1 MNKHKISGKSS
12 EKLLFGSMAAAAL
25 GLINAKPKTVKAD
38 SVNKSRATLNKA
50 NKRAA
55 KTKLNYQTAIKVKT
69 ADTTEEDQKVKNDQG
84 TDNEAESEINNQSSV
99 TTQDNNTNT
108 TQNSNVET
116 RTYTSDSASNKFDSD
131 ETKRDDTT
139 SLQGT
144 WTQNKIP
151 VTFNTDTGVME
162 IGDKTKDSTFNWDG
176 NGSAGI
182 ANHIQG
188 IPNFDPASV
197 KEIHIIGKVT
207 ILNNA
212 DGLFEGLTNLTK
224 ITGLEKFDTKETYDM
239 ESMFNGCASL
249 TSLDLSSFDTKKL
262 STDVSANYSM
272 RNMFEGCTSLVE
284 LNILNFYPN
293 NIDATKDMFKGVT
306 KLRKLVVGADFCAN
320 GVTLANTG
328 LGGEGS
334 WVNMGEGE
342 YAEPKG
348 QHIYQTTADFIK
360 EPYLNDTY
368 IRFEKLGGKITVHYQ
383 DNDKNAI
390 PDMDDDDQFGN
401 IGDSLVNDDPITA
414 FQPKDKVT
422 INGKAYTLS
431 GAKIKDT
438 TVDLKDVKFSADQQE
453 VTLIYAPEE
462 AKPVTVYYKYKDEAG
477 NLHDILNENGKPK
490 TKTVSGYLG
499 DKSAVTFD
507 DLANYKKDSY
517 QINEDPVTES
527 TDNPAVTLGDQEQ
540 TVTLIY
546 DRIPAGKVA
555 VYYKYKDEAGNL
567 HDILDENGKPKTKT
581 VSGYLGDKPA
591 VTFDDL
597 ANYKK
602 DSYQI
607 NDDPVTESTD
617 NPAVT
622 LSEQE
627 QKVTLIY
634 DRIPAGK
641 VAVYYKY
648 KDEAGN
654 LHDIL
659 DENGKPKT
667 KTVSGYLGDKPAVT
681 FDDLAN
687 YKKDSY
693 QINEDPVTESTDN
706 PAVTLGDQEQTV
718 TLIYDRIPAGK
729 VAVYYKYKDEAG
741 NLHDIL
747 DENGKPKA
755 TTVSGYLGDK
765 PAVTF
770 DDLANY
776 KKDSYQINKD
786 PVTESTDNPT
796 VPLSEQEQTVTLIY
810 DRIPA
815 GKVAVYYKYKD
826 EAGKLHDILDEN
838 GKPKTTTV
846 SGYLGDKSAVSF
858 DDLANYK
865 KDSYQIND
873 DPATESTDNP
883 TIPLSEQEQKVTL
896 IYTEKKTNN
905 GSESNGSESNG
916 SGSNGSESN
925 GSGSN
930 GSESNGSGSNGS
942 ESNGSGSNGSESNG
956 SGSNGSESN
965 GSGSNNSGSNGSNAS
980 NTAGS
985 IVNSPA
991 AIAPAV
997 TVHYQDEYGNTVAPD
1012 RVIQGR
1018 IGDGYTTGAETVS
1031 GYTLKTRPDNAT
1043 GFFINSPQSVT
1054 YVYSKSDGQTNNS
1067 TTAPAGNQTQTD
1079 NEPTP
1084 IPTSKKTKKK
1094 KAPKKASKG
1103 LHANK
1108 QSKKGKKAPAKSIKG
1123 FTANKHQANRPAK
1136 LAAAARKSTSVNDP
1150 QKGKLSQ
1157 ESRTNAL
1164 PQTGAEKHNS
1174 LAMLALGGLALAT
1187 ALGAAWLNR
1196 KKD

>member
-1 MNKHKISGKSS
+1 MYKHKISGKSS

-38 SVNKSRATLNKA
+38 SINKSRATLNKA

-55 KTKLNYQTAIKVKT
+55 KTKLNYQTAVKVKT
-69 ADTTEEDQKVKNDQG
+69 ADTTEENQKVKNDQG
-84 TDNEAESEINNQSSV
+84 TDNEAESENNNQSSV

-108 TQNSNVET
+108 TQNSNVKT
-116 RTYTSDSASNKFDSD
+116 RTYTPNSASNQFDSD
-131 ETKRDDTT
+131 EAKRDDTT

-162 IGDKTKDSTFNWDG
+162 IGDKTKKSTFNWDG

-188 IPNFDPASV
+188 IPNFDPTSV
-197 KEIHIIGKVT
+197 KEIHIIGDWDFT
-207 ILNNA
+207 NNA
-212 DGLFEGLTNLTK
+212 DGLFAGLTNLTK
-224 ITGLEKFDTKETYDM
+224 ITGLENIDTSKVYDM
-239 ESMFNGCASL
+239 ENMFNGCASL

-262 STDVSANYSM
+262 SQDVSANYSM

-306 KLRKLVVGADFCAN
+306 KLRKLVVGADFCSN
-320 GVTLANTG
+320 RVSLANTG

-431 GAKIKDT
+431 GAKIKDNP
-438 TVDLKDVKFSADQQE
+438 VDLKDVKFSAAQQE

-462 AKPVTVYYKYKDEAG
+462 AKPVT
-477 NLHDILNENGKPK
+477 
-490 TKTVSGYLG
+490 
-499 DKSAVTFD
+499 
-507 DLANYKKDSY
+507 
-517 QINEDPVTES
+517 
-527 TDNPAVTLGDQEQ
+527 
-540 TVTLIY
+540 
-546 DRIPAGKVA
+546 

-581 VSGYLGDKPA
+581 VSGYLGDKSAVSFDDLANYKKDSYQINDDPVTESTDNPAVTLSDQEQKVTLIYDRIPAGKVTVYYKYKDKAGNLHDIPDENGESKTTTISGYLGDKSA

-622 LSEQE
+622 LSDQE

-641 VAVYYKY
+641 V
-648 KDEAGN
+648 
-654 LHDIL
+654 
-659 DENGKPKT
+659 T
-667 KTVSGYLGDKPAVT
+667 
-681 FDDLAN
+681 
-687 YKKDSY
+687 
-693 QINEDPVTESTDN
+693 
-706 PAVTLGDQEQTV
+706 
-718 TLIYDRIPAGK
+718 
-729 VAVYYKYKDEAG
+729 
-741 NLHDIL
+741 
-747 DENGKPKA
+747 
-755 TTVSGYLGDK
+755 
-765 PAVTF
+765 
-770 DDLANY
+770 
-776 KKDSYQINKD
+776 
-786 PVTESTDNPT
+786 
-796 VPLSEQEQTVTLIY
+796 
-810 DRIPA
+810 
-815 GKVAVYYKYKD
+815 VYYKYKD

-883 TIPLSEQEQKVTL
+883 TIPLSDQEQTVTL
-896 IYTEKKTNN
+896 IYTENKTNN
-905 GSESNGSESNG
+905 GSESNGSESNGSGSNESESNGSGSNG

-942 ESNGSGSNGSESNG
+942 GSNGSGSNGSESNG

-965 GSGSNNSGSNGSNAS
+965 GSGSNGSGSNGSGSNGSGSNGSGSNGSGSNGSGSNDSNAS
-980 NTAGS
+980 NTTGS

-997 TVHYQDEYGNTVAPD
+997 TVHYQDEYGNTIAPD

-1054 YVYSKSDGQTNNS
+1054 YVYSKNDGQTNNS
-1067 TTAPAGNQTQTD
+1067 TPAPAGNQTPTD

-1084 IPTSKKTKKK
+1084 IPSSKKNKKK
-1094 KAPKKASKG
+1094 KAAKKASKG

-1108 QSKKGKKAPAKSIKG
+1108 QSKKAPAKSIKG
-1123 FTANKHQANRPAK
+1123 LTANKNQANRPAANRK
-1136 LAAAARKSTSVNDP
+1136 LNKTASAKNP
-1150 QKGKLSQ
+1150 QKGKLDKG
-1157 ESRTNAL
+1157 SRTDAL
-1164 PQTGAEKHNS
+1164 PQTGSEKHNG

-1187 ALGAAWLNR
+1187 ALGAAWLER
-1196 KKD
+1196 KKE

>member
-38 SVNKSRATLNKA
+38 SINKSRATLNKA

-55 KTKLNYQTAIKVKT
+55 KTKLNYQTAVKVKT

-84 TDNEAESEINNQSSV
+84 TDNEAESKNSNQSSV

-116 RTYTSDSASNKFDSD
+116 RTYTSDSVSNQFDSD
-131 ETKRDDTT
+131 EAKRDDTT

-162 IGDKTKDSTFNWDG
+162 IGDKTKKSTFNWDG

-188 IPNFDPASV
+188 IPNFDPTSV
-197 KEIHIIGKVT
+197 KEIHIIGDWDFT
-207 ILNNA
+207 NNA
-212 DGLFEGLTNLTK
+212 DGLFAGLTNLTK
-224 ITGLEKFDTKETYDM
+224 ITGLENIDTSKVYDM
-239 ESMFNGCASL
+239 ENMFNGCASL

-262 STDVSANYSM
+262 SQDVSANYSM

-438 TVDLKDVKFSADQQE
+438 TVDLKDVKFATDKQD

-462 AKPVTVYYKYKDEAG
+462 AKSVKVYYKYKDEAG
-477 NLHDILNENGKPK
+477 NLHDILDENGKPK

-527 TDNPAVTLGDQEQ
+527 TDNPTIPLSEQEQ

-581 VSGYLGDKPA
+581 VSGYLGDKSS
-591 VTFDDL
+591 VSFDDL

-607 NDDPVTESTD
+607 NDDPATESTD

-641 VAVYYKY
+641 VTVYYKY

-667 KTVSGYLGDKPAVT
+667 TTVSGYLGDKSAVT

-693 QINEDPVTESTDN
+693 KINDDPVTESTDN
-706 PAVTLGDQEQTV
+706 PAVTLSDQEQKV

-729 VAVYYKYKDEAG
+729 VTVYYKYKDEAG
-741 NLHDIL
+741 N
-747 DENGKPKA
+747 
-755 TTVSGYLGDK
+755 
-765 PAVTF
+765 
-770 DDLANY
+770 
-776 KKDSYQINKD
+776 
-786 PVTESTDNPT
+786 
-796 VPLSEQEQTVTLIY
+796 
-810 DRIPA
+810 
-815 GKVAVYYKYKD
+815 
-826 EAGKLHDILDEN
+826 LHDILDEN

-865 KDSYQIND
+865 KDSYQINE
-873 DPATESTDNP
+873 DPVTESTDNP

-916 SGSNGSESN
+916 SGSNESESNGSGSN

-942 ESNGSGSNGSESNG
+942 ESNGSGSNGSGSNGSGSNGSESNG

-965 GSGSNNSGSNGSNAS
+965 GSGSNGSGSNGSGSNGSGSNGSGSNGSGSNDSNAS
-980 NTAGS
+980 NTTGS

-997 TVHYQDEYGNTVAPD
+997 TVHYQDEYGNTIAPD

-1043 GFFINSPQSVT
+1043 GFFISSPQSVT
-1054 YVYSKSDGQTNNS
+1054 YVYSKNDGQTNNS
-1067 TTAPAGNQTQTD
+1067 TPAPAGNQTPTD

-1084 IPTSKKTKKK
+1084 IPTSKKNKKK
-1094 KAPKKASKG
+1094 KAAKKAIKG

-1108 QSKKGKKAPAKSIKG
+1108 QSKKAPAKSIKG
-1123 FTANKHQANRPAK
+1123 LTANKHQANRPAK
-1136 LAAAARKSTSVNDP
+1136 LAAAAGKLNKTASANDP
-1150 QKGKLSQ
+1150 QKGKLNQ
-1157 ESRTNAL
+1157 ESSTDAL

-1187 ALGAAWLNR
+1187 ALGAAWLER

>member
-1 MNKHKISGKSS
+1 MYKHKISGKSS
-12 EKLLFGSMAAAAL
+12 EKLLVGSMAAAAL

-38 SVNKSRATLNKA
+38 SINKSRSTLSKA

-55 KTKLNYQTAIKVKT
+55 KTKLSYQTTAYVKT
-69 ADTTEEDQKVKNDQG
+69 AAPTEDDQKVENDQG
-84 TDNEAESEINNQSSV
+84 TDNEADSENNSQPSV
-99 TTQDNNTNT
+99 TTQNDNANT
-108 TQNSNVET
+108 TENNNVET
-116 RTYTSDSASNKFDSD
+116 NHPTSDSESNKFDSD
-131 ETKRDDTT
+131 EAKRDDTT

-162 IGDKTKDSTFNWDG
+162 IGDKTKESTFNWDG

-188 IPNFDPASV
+188 ITNFDPTSV
-197 KEIHIIGKVT
+197 KEIHIIGKM
-207 ILNNA
+207 IIQNNA

-239 ESMFNGCASL
+239 ESMFKDCASL
-249 TSLDLSSFDTKKL
+249 TSLDLSSFNTQKL
-262 STDVSANYSM
+262 SQDVSKNYSM
-272 RNMFEGCTSLVE
+272 QNMFEGCTSLVE
-284 LNILNFYPN
+284 LNILNFEADYVS
-293 NIDATKDMFKGVT
+293 ATKDMFKGVT
-306 KLRKLVVGADFCAN
+306 KLRKLVVGADFCAQ

-328 LGGEGS
+328 LEGEGS

-342 YAEPKG
+342 YADSKG

-360 EPYLNDTY
+360 VRYLNDTY
-368 IRFEKLGGKITVHYQ
+368 IRFENLGGKITVHYQ
-383 DNDKNAI
+383 DNEKKAI

-431 GAKIKDT
+431 GAKIKDNP
-438 TVDLKDVKFSADQQE
+438 VDLKDVKFTADQQD

-462 AKPVTVYYKYKDEAG
+462 AKSVNVYYKYKDKDG
-477 NLHDILNENGKPK
+477 NLQDILDETGKPK
-490 TKTVSGYLG
+490 TKTISG
-499 DKSAVTFD
+499 K
-507 DLANYKKDSY
+507 
-517 QINEDPVTES
+517 I
-527 TDNPAVTLGDQEQ
+527 
-540 TVTLIY
+540 
-546 DRIPAGKVA
+546 
-555 VYYKYKDEAGNL
+555 
-567 HDILDENGKPKTKT
+567 
-581 VSGYLGDKPA
+581 GDKPT

-622 LSEQE
+622 LSDQE

-641 VAVYYKY
+641 VTVYYKY

-654 LHDIL
+654 LQDIP
-659 DENGKPKT
+659 DENGESKT
-667 KTVSGYLGDKPAVT
+667 TTVSGYLGDKPTIT

-693 QINEDPVTESTDN
+693 QINDDPVTESTDN
-706 PAVTLGDQEQTV
+706 PAVTLSDQEQKV

-729 VAVYYKYKDEAG
+729 V
-741 NLHDIL
+741 
-747 DENGKPKA
+747 
-755 TTVSGYLGDK
+755 T
-765 PAVTF
+765 
-770 DDLANY
+770 
-776 KKDSYQINKD
+776 
-786 PVTESTDNPT
+786 
-796 VPLSEQEQTVTLIY
+796 
-810 DRIPA
+810 
-815 GKVAVYYKYKD
+815 VYYKYKD

-846 SGYLGDKSAVSF
+846 SGYLGDKSSVSF

-873 DPATESTDNP
+873 DPVTESTDNP

-930 GSESNGSGSNGS
+930 GSGSNGSESNGSGSNGSGSNGS

-956 SGSNGSESN
+956 SGSNGSGSN
-965 GSGSNNSGSNGSNAS
+965 GSGSNGSGSNGSGSNGSGSNGSGSNGSGSNGSGSNGSGSNGSGSNDSNAS
-980 NTAGS
+980 NTTGS

-1031 GYTLKTRPDNAT
+1031 GYSLKTRPDNAT

-1054 YVYSKSDGQTNNS
+1054 YVYSKNDGQTNNS
-1067 TTAPAGNQTQTD
+1067 TPAPAGNQTPTD

-1084 IPTSKKTKKK
+1084 IPSSKKNKKK
-1094 KAPKKASKG
+1094 KAAKKASKG

-1108 QSKKGKKAPAKSIKG
+1108 QSKKAPAKSIKG
-1123 FTANKHQANRPAK
+1123 LTANKNQANRPAANRK
-1136 LAAAARKSTSVNDP
+1136 LNKTASAKNP
-1150 QKGKLSQ
+1150 QKGKLDKG
-1157 ESRTNAL
+1157 SRTDAL
-1164 PQTGAEKHNS
+1164 PQTGSEKHNG

-1187 ALGAAWLNR
+1187 ALGAAWLER
-1196 KKD
+1196 KKE

>member
-1 MNKHKISGKSS
+1 MYKHKISGKSS
-12 EKLLFGSMAAAAL
+12 EKLLVGSMAAAAL

-38 SVNKSRATLNKA
+38 SINKSRATLNKA

-55 KTKLNYQTAIKVKT
+55 KTKLNYQTAVKVKT
-69 ADTTEEDQKVKNDQG
+69 ADTTEDDQKIENDQG
-84 TDNEAESEINNQSSV
+84 TDNEAESENNNQSSV

-108 TQNSNVET
+108 TQNSNVKT
-116 RTYTSDSASNKFDSD
+116 RTYTPNSASNQFDSD
-131 ETKRDDTT
+131 EAKRDDTT

-162 IGDKTKDSTFNWDG
+162 IGDKTKKSTFNWDG

-188 IPNFDPASV
+188 IPNFDPTSV
-197 KEIHIIGKVT
+197 KEIHIIGDWDFT
-207 ILNNA
+207 NNA
-212 DGLFEGLTNLTK
+212 DGLFAGLTNLTK
-224 ITGLEKFDTKETYDM
+224 ITGLENIDTSKVYDM
-239 ESMFNGCASL
+239 ENMFNGCASL

-262 STDVSANYSM
+262 SQDVSANYSM

-306 KLRKLVVGADFCAN
+306 KLRKLVVGADFCSN
-320 GVTLANTG
+320 GVSLANTG

-383 DNDKNAI
+383 DNEKNAI

-438 TVDLKDVKFSADQQE
+438 TVDLKDVKFTGAQQD

-462 AKPVTVYYKYKDEAG
+462 AKPVT
-477 NLHDILNENGKPK
+477 
-490 TKTVSGYLG
+490 
-499 DKSAVTFD
+499 
-507 DLANYKKDSY
+507 
-517 QINEDPVTES
+517 
-527 TDNPAVTLGDQEQ
+527 
-540 TVTLIY
+540 
-546 DRIPAGKVA
+546 

-581 VSGYLGDKPA
+581 VSGYLGDKSS

-627 QKVTLIY
+627 QTVTLIY

-641 VAVYYKY
+641 VTVYYKY

-654 LHDIL
+654 LQDIP
-659 DENGKPKT
+659 DENGESKT
-667 KTVSGYLGDKPAVT
+667 TTVSGYLGDKPTIT

-693 QINEDPVTESTDN
+693 QINDDPVTESTDN
-706 PAVTLGDQEQTV
+706 PAVTLSEQEQTV

-741 NLHDIL
+741 DLHDIL
-747 DENGKPKA
+747 DENGKQK
-755 TTVSGYLGDK
+755 TKTVSGYLGDK
-765 PAVTF
+765 SVVTF

-815 GKVAVYYKYKD
+815 GKVTVYYKYKD
-826 EAGKLHDILDEN
+826 EAGNLQDIPDEN
-838 GKPKTTTV
+838 GESKTTTV
-846 SGYLGDKSAVSF
+846 SGYLGDKPTITF

-865 KDSYQIND
+865 KDSYKIND
-873 DPATESTDNP
+873 DPVTESTDNP

-930 GSESNGSGSNGS
+930 GSGSNGS
-942 ESNGSGSNGSESNG
+942 ESNGSGSNGSGSNESESNG
-956 SGSNGSESN
+956 SGSNGSGSN
-965 GSGSNNSGSNGSNAS
+965 GSGSNGSGSNGSGSNGSGSNGSGSNGSGSNGSGSNGSGSNGSGSNDSNAS
-980 NTAGS
+980 NTTGS

-1054 YVYSKSDGQTNNS
+1054 YVYSKNDGQTNNS
-1067 TTAPAGNQTQTD
+1067 TPAPAGNQTPTD

-1084 IPTSKKTKKK
+1084 IPTSKKAKKK

-1108 QSKKGKKAPAKSIKG
+1108 QSKKAPAKSIKG
-1123 FTANKHQANRPAK
+1123 LTANKHQANRPAK
-1136 LAAAARKSTSVNDP
+1136 LAAAGRKLNKTASADP
-1150 QKGKLSQ
+1150 QKGKLNQ
-1157 ESRTNAL
+1157 DSRTDAL

-1187 ALGAAWLNR
+1187 ALGAAWLER

>member
-38 SVNKSRATLNKA
+38 SINKSRATLNKA

-84 TDNEAESEINNQSSV
+84 TDNEAESENSNQSSV
-99 TTQDNNTNT
+99 TTQDNNTNI
-108 TQNSNVET
+108 TQNSNIET
-116 RTYTSDSASNKFDSD
+116 RTYTPNSASNQFDAD
-131 ETKRDDTT
+131 EAKRDDTT

-188 IPNFDPASV
+188 ITNFDPASV

-224 ITGLEKFDTKETYDM
+224 ITGLEKFDTSKTYDM
-239 ESMFNGCASL
+239 ESMFKDCASL
-249 TSLDLSSFDTKKL
+249 TSLDLFSFNTQQL
-262 STDVSANYSM
+262 SQDVSKNYSM
-272 RNMFEGCTSLVE
+272 QNMFEGCTSLVE
-284 LNILNFYPN
+284 LNILNFEPDYVS
-293 NIDATKDMFKGVT
+293 ATKDMFKGVT
-306 KLRKLVVGADFCAN
+306 KLRKLVVGADFCSN
-320 GVTLANTG
+320 GVSLANTG

-342 YAEPKG
+342 YADSKG

-360 EPYLNDTY
+360 ETYLNDTY

-383 DNDKNAI
+383 DNKNNDI

-401 IGDSLVNDDPITA
+401 IGDNLVNDDPITA

-422 INGKAYTLS
+422 INGKEYTLRE
-431 GAKIKDT
+431 AKIKDK
-438 TVDLKDVKFSADQQE
+438 TVDLKDVKFSADQQD

-462 AKPVTVYYKYKDEAG
+462 AKSVTVYYKYKDKDGNLHDILDENGKSKTKTVSGYLGDKSVVTFDDLDNYKKDSYQINDDPVTESTDNPAVTLSDQEQKVTLIYDRIPAGKVTVYYKYKDEAG
-477 NLHDILNENGKPK
+477 NLQDIP
-490 TKTVSGYLG
+490 
-499 DKSAVTFD
+499 
-507 DLANYKKDSY
+507 
-517 QINEDPVTES
+517 
-527 TDNPAVTLGDQEQ
+527 
-540 TVTLIY
+540 
-546 DRIPAGKVA
+546 
-555 VYYKYKDEAGNL
+555 
-567 HDILDENGKPKTKT
+567 DENGESKTTT
-581 VSGYLGDKPA
+581 VSGYLGDKPTI
-591 VTFDDL
+591 TFDDL

-622 LSEQE
+622 LSDQE
-627 QKVTLIY
+627 QTVTLIY

-648 KDEAGN
+648 KDEAGD

-659 DENGKPKT
+659 DENGESKT
-667 KTVSGYLGDKPAVT
+667 TTVSGYLGDKPTIT

-706 PAVTLGDQEQTV
+706 PAVTLSDQEQKV

-729 VAVYYKYKDEAG
+729 VTVYYKYKDEAG
-741 NLHDIL
+741 SLQDI
-747 DENGKPKA
+747 P
-755 TTVSGYLGDK
+755 
-765 PAVTF
+765 
-770 DDLANY
+770 
-776 KKDSYQINKD
+776 
-786 PVTESTDNPT
+786 
-796 VPLSEQEQTVTLIY
+796 
-810 DRIPA
+810 
-815 GKVAVYYKYKD
+815 
-826 EAGKLHDILDEN
+826 DEN
-838 GKPKTTTV
+838 GKPKTKTV

-865 KDSYQIND
+865 KDSYQINE
-873 DPATESTDNP
+873 DPVTESTDNP

-930 GSESNGSGSNGS
+930 DSGSNGS

-956 SGSNGSESN
+956 SGSNGSGSN
-965 GSGSNNSGSNGSNAS
+965 GSGSNGSGSNGSGSNGSGSNGSGSNGSGSNGSGSNGSGSNGSGSNGSGSNDSNAS
-980 NTAGS
+980 NTTGS

-997 TVHYQDEYGNTVAPD
+997 TVHYQDEYGNTIAPD

-1067 TTAPAGNQTQTD
+1067 TTTPAGNQTQTD

-1084 IPTSKKTKKK
+1084 IPTSKKNKKK
-1094 KAPKKASKG
+1094 KAPKKAIKG

-1108 QSKKGKKAPAKSIKG
+1108 QSKKAPAKSIKG
-1123 FTANKHQANRPAK
+1123 LTANKHQANRPAK
-1136 LAAAARKSTSVNDP
+1136 LAAAGRKLNKTASADP
-1150 QKGKLSQ
+1150 QKGKLNQGS
-1157 ESRTNAL
+1157 SNDAL

-1187 ALGAAWLNR
+1187 ALGAAWLER